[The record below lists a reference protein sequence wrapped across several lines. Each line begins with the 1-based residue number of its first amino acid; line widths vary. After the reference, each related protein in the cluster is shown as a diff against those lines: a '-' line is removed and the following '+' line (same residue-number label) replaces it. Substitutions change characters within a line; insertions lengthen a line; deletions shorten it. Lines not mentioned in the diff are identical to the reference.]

1 MVAEDGGQPAEG
13 RMVNLA
19 PTMRVVVTG
28 GAGFVGANL
37 GISLAER
44 HPEWELV
51 AYDNLYRR
59 GSELNLPRLD
69 QAGITFV
76 KGDVRDL
83 EELSAIEGVDALIE
97 CSAEPSVLAGADGE
111 TAYTVHTNL
120 MGAYNCLEI
129 CRRDGSQLVFLSTS
143 RVYPMRPQSELAY
156 NEGPTRFELSDDQ
169 KVEGASP
176 AGISEDFPLDGAR
189 SLYGAT
195 KLAAELLIEEY
206 AAGFGLRTVIDRCGV
221 ITGPWQMGKVDQG
234 VFAFWLFHHHFG
246 LPLSYIG
253 YGGEGKQVRD
263 LLHIDDLVELVDEQ
277 LGDPGGWAGFVGNV
291 GGGRDHSLSLL
302 ETTEICRELTGN
314 EVPIER
320 VRETRRDDV
329 PIFIADCARLFK
341 RTDWRPRRD
350 PRRTLSDIHD
360 WTTANESSLADTL
373 GLDAAARVS

>member
-1 MVAEDGGQPAEG
+1 
-13 RMVNLA
+13 MVNLA
-19 PTMRVVVTG
+19 PTMRVLITG

-44 HPEWELV
+44 HPEWDLV
-51 AYDNLYRR
+51 AYDNLHRR

-69 QAGITFV
+69 QAGIAFL

-120 MGAYNCLEI
+120 LGAYNCLEL
-129 CRRDGSQLVFLSTS
+129 CRRDGAQLVFLSTS

-156 NEGPTRFELSDDQ
+156 DEGPSRFELSDEQ
-169 KVEGASP
+169 EVEGASP
-176 AGISEDFPLDGAR
+176 AGISEDFPLHGAR

-206 AAGFGLRTVIDRCGV
+206 AEGFGLRTVIDRCGV

-263 LLHIDDLVELVDEQ
+263 LLHIDDLTDLVDEQ
-277 LGDPGGWAGFVGNV
+277 LADPEGWAGFVGNV
-291 GGGRDHSLSLL
+291 GGGRDNSLSLL
-302 ETTEICRELTGN
+302 ETTEICRELTGR

-320 VRETRRDDV
+320 VPETRRDDV
-329 PIFIADCARLFK
+329 PIFIADCARLFE
-341 RTDWRPRRD
+341 RTDWRPNRD
-350 PRRTLSDIHD
+350 PRRTLSDINE
-360 WTTANESSLADTL
+360 WTVANESSLAEAL
-373 GLDAAARVS
+373 GLDAGARVN